1 MREIC
6 FVGKGENLKK
16 ISFRLG
22 INSEIPL
29 QKDLVYNNRYVILK
43 EGTEDIQI
51 VRNYN
56 PYFIAHNDCV
66 NLLKDKGFTI
76 VGVCS
81 DKVLY
86 YQPSGVK
93 YSVNPL
99 ENIEEISNR
108 FGVSIEDIVF
118 NNKLKTTKLFVGQ
131 VLYL

>member
-99 ENIEEISNR
+99 ETIEDISNR